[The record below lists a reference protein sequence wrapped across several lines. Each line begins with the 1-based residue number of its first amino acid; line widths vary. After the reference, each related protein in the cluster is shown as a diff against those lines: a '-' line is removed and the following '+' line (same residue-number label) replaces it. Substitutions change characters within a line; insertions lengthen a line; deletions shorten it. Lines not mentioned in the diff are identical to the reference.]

1 MLIADIEQILESW
14 APRWIAW
21 ERDNVGLQVGD
32 RSKTVRKV
40 LVALDITE
48 KIISEAAVRGANLI
62 VSHHPLLFR
71 PPSAISAADPVGK
84 LVLSLAEKKIALYS
98 AHTNLDFTK
107 EGVSF
112 SLARKLGLAD
122 VKFLAPLKDLLAKI
136 VVFVPEEHRERV
148 TNAMVK
154 AGAGVI
160 GDYSLCSFRISG
172 TGTFRGSANS
182 SPVIGQPEK
191 LEEATEVRLE
201 MIVPRAQVRE
211 TVEAMKRVHPY
222 EEVAYDVYRV
232 ENPSANYGAGAIGSL
247 SQPVTLEAFLKR
259 AKRILDAES
268 LRYAGNARTK
278 VRRVAVCGGSG
289 SELIH
294 DAARAGADVFL
305 TADIRYHAYHGIDP
319 RMAVV
324 DAGHWETEHVVLDV
338 VARRLREEAKRLRQR
353 LTVEV
358 TKFSTNPVHSM

>member
-32 RSKTVRKV
+32 RRRAVRKV
-40 LVALDITE
+40 LVALDVTE
-48 KIISEAAVRGANLI
+48 KIVAEAVSLGAELI

-71 PPSAISAADPVGK
+71 PPSAISAADPVGR

-112 SLARKLGLAD
+112 TLARRLGLKDIA
-122 VKFLAPLKDLLAKI
+122 FLEPLKDLLAKI

-148 TNAMVK
+148 MNAMAG

-160 GDYSLCSFRISG
+160 GEYSLCSFRTSG
-172 TGTFRGSANS
+172 TGTFRGSAVS
-182 SPVIGQPEK
+182 KPALGRPGK
-191 LEEATEVRLE
+191 FEETREVRLE

-211 TVEAMKRVHPY
+211 TIEALKRVHPY
-222 EEVAYDVYRV
+222 EEVACDIYSV
-232 ENPSANYGAGAIGSL
+232 ENPSSNFGAGAIGSL
-247 SQPVTLEAFLKR
+247 SRPMTLEAFLKK
-259 AKRILDAES
+259 AKRILHAES
-268 LRYAGNARTK
+268 LRYAGSKKARIQ
-278 VRRVAVCGGSG
+278 RIAVCGGSG
-289 SELIH
+289 SDLIPG
-294 DAARAGADVFL
+294 AVSARADLFL
-305 TADIRYHAYHGIDP
+305 TADIRYHAYHGVD
-319 RMAVV
+319 RQMALV

-338 VARRLREEAKRLRQR
+338 IAQRLREESKRLRQQ
-353 LTVEV
+353 LKVSV